1 MNTKYTLASFGL
13 TLGLA
18 VAAAA
23 PALAAPA
30 APEPISVI
38 GKIVPCLDVDEGE
51 LSALITVPLA
61 SINVK
66 TSGGSVRVDAPEA
79 GE

>member
-30 APEPISVI
+30 APEPISARVT
-38 GKIVPCLDVDEGE
+38 KAT
-51 LSALITVPLA
+51 SAPA
-61 SINVK
+61 
-66 TSGGSVRVDAPEA
+66 RPPAR
-79 GE
+79 